1 MGIASSKNNSES
13 LNWDKINTESMS
25 SSVPNLNLINRD
37 AQILVSNLNIED
49 NIDLEQTESDNENIF
64 TWIRKLDDT
73 ETKQNTFKE
82 NVSIGTTEDFSDTS
96 PFISSDM
103 YKHLMNSNSSETTVG
118 NLANIQVGGAKDSST
133 SSTSS
138 SSEKKPKN
146 KKKFTESSDVISGG
160 NLSYISSSAH
170 TDHNSSEE
178 YEATSVSASAP
189 AFASASASSPA
200 SASASASVNNNML
213 TTSVNTSDINLV
225 SEE

>member
-25 SSVPNLNLINRD
+25 STVPNLNTINKD
-37 AQILVSNLNIED
+37 AQKLVSNLNIEN

-64 TWIRKLDDT
+64 TWIRKLD
-73 ETKQNTFKE
+73 EPEKISVIQKNNEVK
-82 NVSIGTTEDFSDTS
+82 NNSEDFSDTS

-103 YKHLMNSNSSETTVG
+103 YKYLMNNNSSETSAQVD
-118 NLANIQVGGAKDSST
+118 NQVGGAKDSST

-138 SSEKKPKN
+138 SN
-146 KKKFTESSDVISGG
+146 KKTTSKKRYTESSDVLSGG

-170 TDHNSSEE
+170 TEHNSSEE
-178 YEATSVSASAP
+178 YEATSVSAS
-189 AFASASASSPA
+189 
-200 SASASASVNNNML
+200 VNNNML
-213 TTSVNTSDINLV
+213 TSSVNTSDINLI

>member
-25 SSVPNLNLINRD
+25 SSVPNLNTINKD
-37 AQILVSNLNIED
+37 AQKLVSNLNIEE

-64 TWIRKLDDT
+64 TWIRKLDGD
-73 ETKQNTFKE
+73 QSQPQSNHQE
-82 NVSIGTTEDFSDTS
+82 NVSGNNTEDFSDTS

-103 YKHLMNSNSSETTVG
+103 YKYLMNNNSSETSVG
-118 NLANIQVGGAKDSST
+118 NLENNQVGGAKDSST

-138 SSEKKPKN
+138 SSDKKPKN
-146 KKKFTESSDVISGG
+146 KKRYTESSDALSGG

-170 TDHNSSEE
+170 TEHNSSEE
-178 YEATSVSASAP
+178 YEATSV
-189 AFASASASSPA
+189 
-200 SASASASVNNNML
+200 SASVNNNML
-213 TTSVNTSDINLV
+213 TTSVNTSDINLI